1 MRKAWICLPL
11 AIAALSGC
19 MEQQSLDRTQ
29 SRFVTVE
36 GRRLRVDLSATGQPQ
51 EFDLLVV
58 RDTIVINPDPDRER
72 ARAELASARVMREV
86 CNLRRLTPQV
96 IDARMDQTINYHVR
110 FRCV

>member
-1 MRKAWICLPL
+1 MRKAWTCLPL
-11 AIAALSGC
+11 VAVALAAC
-19 MEQQSLDRTQ
+19 MEQQTLDRTQ

-58 RDTIVINPDPDRER
+58 RDTIVINPDPDREL
-72 ARAELASARVMREV
+72 ARAEVASARVMREV
-86 CNLRRLTPQV
+86 CNLRRLSPEV
-96 IDARMDQTINYHVR
+96 VSARMDQTINYHVR